1 MAGIALKIEMDGLKG
16 LEGRLNA
23 LASFGDVGRRALLS
37 DIGEEVISQT
47 RQRFRDEKAPD
58 GTTWKKSKRAEAEGG
73 QTLTD
78 TGRLKN
84 SINRNLGVDFVEVG
98 TNVVYGAIHQLGG
111 EAGKGHAIVLPPR
124 PYLPE
129 GIEQVDSLDTM
140 VDALIARLVGGL

>member
-58 GTTWKKSKRAEAEGG
+58 GTAWKRSQRAEAEGG

-78 TGRLKN
+78 TARLKN
-84 SINRNLGVDFVEVG
+84 SLSRNVDADSVEVG
-98 TNVVYGAIHQLGG
+98 FDVIYAAIHQLGG
-111 EAGKGHAIVLPPR
+111 EAGRGHEIVLPPR
-124 PYLPE
+124 PSLPE
-129 GIEQVDSLDTM
+129 GAEEIDSLDVL
-140 VDALIARLVGGL
+140 VDGLIARLVGGI